1 MSRAPLTGRCGN
13 KGCKRARMPGSDR
26 CFPCGRQRQRT
37 PPEVTARQIA
47 ALTGDRSDFDD
58 AAQLG
63 EQERHAR

>member
-1 MSRAPLTGRCGN
+1 
-13 KGCKRARMPGSDR
+13 MPGSDR

-63 EQERHAR
+63 EQERAVR